1 MLTQNEF
8 YSPYFRTSGWL
19 MISGKRN
26 VDDFKI
32 ALSKLFL
39 STGFSRRVNKPT
51 TRQSSHANYFVNA
64 KSHAKE
70 KPQGSWM

>member
-26 VDDFKI
+26 VDDFQNRFIQTISQHRFLTK
-32 ALSKLFL
+32 SKQ
-39 STGFSRRVNKPT
+39 TNYETVKP
-51 TRQSSHANYFVNA
+51 RELLR
-64 KSHAKE
+64 KR
-70 KPQGSWM
+70 

>member
-26 VDDFKI
+26 ADDFQNRFIQTISQHRFLTK
-32 ALSKLFL
+32 SKQ
-39 STGFSRRVNKPT
+39 TNYETVKP
-51 TRQSSHANYFVNA
+51 RELLR
-64 KSHAKE
+64 KR
-70 KPQGSWM
+70 